1 MTTRARDGYTAGM
14 KVRLV
19 EMLPALLM
27 AGLLVAA
34 GSAPQQAAEPSYT
47 MTVTPSR

>member
-1 MTTRARDGYTAGM
+1 M

-19 EMLPALLM
+19 EVLPALLL
-27 AGLLVAA
+27 AGLLAAA
-34 GSAPQQAAEPSYT
+34 GAPPQSAADPTYT

>member
-1 MTTRARDGYTAGM
+1 M

-19 EMLPALLM
+19 EILPALLL
-27 AGLLVAA
+27 AGLLAAA
-34 GSAPQQAAEPSYT
+34 GAPSQAAADPTYT

>member
-1 MTTRARDGYTAGM
+1 M

-19 EMLPALLM
+19 EILPALLL
-27 AGLLVAA
+27 AGLIAAA
-34 GSAPQQAAEPSYT
+34 GAPAQTAADPTYT

>member
-1 MTTRARDGYTAGM
+1 M

-19 EMLPALLM
+19 EILPALLL
-27 AGLLVAA
+27 AGLLAA
-34 GSAPQQAAEPSYT
+34 ASTPTQTAADPSYT